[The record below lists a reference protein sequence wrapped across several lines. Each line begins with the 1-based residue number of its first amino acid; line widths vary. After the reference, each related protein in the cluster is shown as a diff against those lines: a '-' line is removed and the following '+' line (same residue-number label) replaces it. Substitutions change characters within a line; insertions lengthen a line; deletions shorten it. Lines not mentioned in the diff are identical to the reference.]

1 MGSTLKRELVGI
13 ALLLFSVFLAGAL
26 VAFAASTVRG
36 GLDVRHSVGFVG
48 YYLAY
53 PVVSFFGWPA
63 AALVPAVAGGT
74 RRGQVGG
81 RG

>member
-1 MGSTLKRELVGI
+1 VGSTLKRELVGI

-48 YYLAY
+48 YTMQKPEL
-53 PVVSFFGWPA
+53 G
-63 AALVPAVAGGT
+63 
-74 RRGQVGG
+74 
-81 RG
+81 